1 MAPCAFL
8 CLYSRPSAVR
18 IVRIVLCESCEPIA
32 TRAFWYSMLGM
43 YTDRIGSSDFSDRI
57 GLDPIRSDDPKFRMI
72 FMYSLMYIIS

>member
-32 TRAFWYSMLGM
+32 TRAFWYSMH
-43 YTDRIGSSDFSDRI
+43 
-57 GLDPIRSDDPKFRMI
+57 GLVHNDILPLDTI
-72 FMYSLMYIIS
+72 

>member
-57 GLDPIRSDDPKFRMI
+57 GLDPIQSDPTIRN
-72 FMYSLMYIIS
+72 SE